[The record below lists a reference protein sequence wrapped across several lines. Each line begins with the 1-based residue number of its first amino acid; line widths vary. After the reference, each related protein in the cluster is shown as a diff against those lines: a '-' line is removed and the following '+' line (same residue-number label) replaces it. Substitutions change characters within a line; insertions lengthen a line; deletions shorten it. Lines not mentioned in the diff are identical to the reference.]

1 MRNSDKIDYLDLAN
15 ELDKHL
21 IQVQAVIDYLTLDIG
36 NNKGE
41 FSVSG
46 DCVSGMLWTAQTL
59 IENAKYTADRLHK
72 HNRKAFLEYCDNE
85 SEKRAFAPRTAAK
98 MNRIEKQRLA
108 TGVNND

>member
-1 MRNSDKIDYLDLAN
+1 MRNSDRKDYLDLAN

-72 HNRKAFLEYCDNE
+72 HNRKAFLGCGGKEG
-85 SEKRAFAPRTAAK
+85 K
-98 MNRIEKQRLA
+98 
-108 TGVNND
+108 ND

>member
-1 MRNSDKIDYLDLAN
+1 MRSQDRIDYLDLAN
-15 ELDKHL
+15 ELDQHL

-41 FSVSG
+41 FSASG

-72 HNRKAFLEYCDNE
+72 HSRKAFLGNNDNE
-85 SEKRAFAPRTAAK
+85 GAD
-98 MNRIEKQRLA
+98 
-108 TGVNND
+108 ND